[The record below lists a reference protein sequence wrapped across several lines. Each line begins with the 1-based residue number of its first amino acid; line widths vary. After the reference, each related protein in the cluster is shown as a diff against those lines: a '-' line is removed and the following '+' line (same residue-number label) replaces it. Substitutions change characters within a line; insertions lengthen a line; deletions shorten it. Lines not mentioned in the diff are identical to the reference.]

1 MTFINE
7 HIKAILAII
16 FSIGTFA
23 IFVMAGTG
31 MFVSEQISH
40 TLIQVLSGIIML
52 ILGYYFGSSH
62 QNNVN
67 HNLNHGNRT
76 NP

>member
-1 MTFINE
+1 MTYINE

-23 IFVMAGTG
+23 IFVMAGVG
-31 MFVSEQISH
+31 MFTSEQIAH
-40 TLIQVLSGIIML
+40 TLIQVLSSIIML

-67 HNLNHGNRT
+67 HENRT
-76 NP
+76 NQS